1 MLFSVIATAA
11 RAQTAQFTSAQ
22 STIGSGLNSPFDVA
36 VDGSGNVYIA
46 DSGNNRVL
54 KETLSG
60 GSYTQTT
67 VADGS
72 TNGLSTPTGVAVDA
86 SGNVYI
92 ADDNNNRVLKETLSG
107 ATYTQSTIASGL
119 FNPISVAVD
128 GSGNVYIVDPGNNR
142 VLKETLSGGSYTQS
156 TVANASTNGLNS
168 PTAVA
173 VDATGNVYIA
183 DNGNSRVL
191 KETLSGGAYTQSTVV
206 SGVGPL
212 DGVAVDGSG
221 NVYISEYT
229 TNVVLKET
237 LSGGSY
243 TQSTLADV
251 NMNGLNTPAGM
262 AVDGS
267 GNVYIAD
274 DGNHR
279 VLKLQFAAMD
289 LGSAALGAPSAAT
302 FAFTFTNSTAA
313 TIGKPVVL
321 TQGATGLDFAD
332 AGTGSCNTDA
342 TNATALS
349 SGNTCT
355 VAVNFGPQYAG
366 ARDGAVELTNSSGA
380 VIATAYVYGAGTGPQ
395 VTFAPAVQSTVFDN
409 ATNGL
414 SQPYNLVVGGSGNVY
429 IADAAN
435 NRVLKET
442 LSGGL
447 YTQSTVA
454 SGLNGPQGVAVDG
467 SGNVYIADTFNN
479 RVLKETLS
487 GGSYTQSV
495 VADLITNGLQQPFAV
510 AVDGSGNVY
519 ISDSLRNR
527 VLKGTPSGGSYTLS
541 TVVSGLGNLAG
552 IAVDGSGDVYIADD
566 SSNVVLKET
575 PSGGSY
581 TQSVVADASTN
592 ALNSPAGLAV
602 DGIGDAVYI
611 ADYYNRRVLK
621 ETLSGGR
628 YTQSTVAGSL
638 YQPIGVAVDGSGNVY
653 IGDRGLS
660 KVLLEDVTTPPS
672 LSFASTVVYSG
683 HSSDSPKTVTLS
695 NIGNATL
702 NFPLP
707 TTAGALNPSVSA
719 NFTWDSRSSCQ
730 QTNSGTG
737 TAYTLQAGASCTVA
751 IDFAPVTVGSSIP
764 GSATLTDN
772 TRNNL
777 GVTPPGNATQTISL
791 SGAATQASQTITF
804 ANPGTQTYGASPTLA
819 ATASSGLAVSFT
831 SATASVCT
839 VTTGGALSVVAL
851 GTCTMDANQA
861 GNTDYTAAPTV
872 SQSFTVAMATP
883 SVTAWPAASA
893 ITYGQTLSASHL
905 TGGSVSNN
913 GSNVPGTFTLVT
925 PTVTPGSGTASE
937 SVTFTPTDTTD
948 YTTVTGSVNV
958 TVNPAPLTIT
968 AANATMT
975 YGGTLPS
982 VTSTI
987 AGLVNG
993 DTSTTLGAITCSAST
1008 TTLKTTCS
1016 GAVDA
1021 NYAITYA
1028 SGTLTITPAPLTI
1041 TASNATMTYGGSVPS
1056 VTPTVAGLVNGDT
1069 SSALGPITCS
1079 ASTTTLKTTCSGATD
1094 ANYTITYASGTLTI
1108 IPAPLTITAAN
1119 ATMTYGGS
1127 VPSVTSTI
1135 SGLVNGD
1142 TSSAL
1147 GPITCSASTT
1157 TLKTTCSGAVD
1168 ANYTITY
1175 ASGTLTVNKAT
1186 LTVTAAPVS
1195 IAYGSA
1201 VPAFSP
1207 RYSGFVNGDTAA
1219 SALTGAPTLT
1229 TTATSKSGAGTYPIA
1244 AAAGTLAAANY
1255 SFTFAGSTLTVTP
1268 AAQTIAFSTISTQA
1282 YGAAPLTLAAT
1293 ASSGL
1298 PVTFVLVSGPATL
1311 SGDTLTLTGGGTV
1324 AAEATQAGNSDY
1336 LAATPVTRTFLV
1348 TAPGLTISPSTLTFG
1363 GELTGSTSAAQT
1375 VTLTNTGTST
1385 LTIASLAASGSF
1397 AVTSGCGATLAAGA
1411 HCTAQVTY
1419 TPAVVGSSSGA
1430 LTVTT
1435 NASPATATVA
1445 LSGSGENLLL
1455 VPGGNPPP
1463 IVTPGQPALFALSI
1477 TPSGG
1482 LTGNVGL
1489 ACAVKPATQVSCSL
1503 APTSLTLSSASPET
1517 ISVVAHTAA
1526 AGAVGWAL
1534 PGAPGSPHWP
1544 LWMLAALALL
1554 AGLALALRRRRS
1566 PWRQLG
1572 GALSVSGRTL
1582 PGIEARTPSDQR
1594 ERPGQKVA
1602 SHWAALV
1609 FGAALLLAA
1618 CGTPPAALNPGAGDT
1633 PAGNY
1638 VLTVTATAA
1647 GGSRTA
1653 QLPFTVR

>member
-1 MLFSVIATAA
+1 MLFPVIATAA

-60 GSYTQTT
+60 GSYTQST
-67 VADGS
+67 VADAS
-72 TNGLSTPTGVAVDA
+72 TNGLNSPTGVAADG

-92 ADDNNNRVLKETLSG
+92 ADNNNNRVLKETLSG
-107 ATYTQSTIASGL
+107 GTYTQSIIASGL

-128 GSGNVYIVDPGNNR
+128 SSGNVYIVDPGNNR

-173 VDATGNVYIA
+173 VDGSGNVYIA

-221 NVYISEYT
+221 NVYITEYT
-229 TNVVLKET
+229 LNVVLKET

-243 TQSTLADV
+243 TQSTLADAS
-251 NMNGLNTPAGM
+251 MNGLNTPAGM
-262 AVDGS
+262 AVDNS

-279 VLKLQFAAMD
+279 VLKLQFAAVD
-289 LGSAALGAPSAAT
+289 FGSAAIGANAAVT

-313 TIGKPVVL
+313 TIGTPVVL

-332 AGTGSCNTDA
+332 AGTGSCD
-342 TNATALS
+342 TNGTS
-349 SGNTCT
+349 HSYISGNTCT
-355 VAVNFGPQYAG
+355 VAVNFNPQYAG

-414 SQPYNLVVGGSGNVY
+414 SQPYNLAVGGSGNVY

-447 YTQSTVA
+447 YTQTTVA
-454 SGLNGPQGVAVDG
+454 SGLNSPQGVAVDG

-487 GGSYTQSV
+487 GGSYTQST
-495 VADLITNGLQQPFAV
+495 VADLSTNGLQQPFAV

-527 VLKGTPSGGSYTLS
+527 VLKGTPSGGSYTSS
-541 TVVSGLGNLAG
+541 TVVSGLGILAG
-552 IAVDGSGDVYIADD
+552 IAVDGSGDVYVADD
-566 SSNVVLKET
+566 TNNVVLKET

-592 ALNSPAGLAV
+592 GLNAPEGLAV
-602 DGIGDAVYI
+602 DGSGNNVYI
-611 ADYYNRRVLK
+611 ADYNNNRVLK
-621 ETLSGGR
+621 ETLSGSS
-628 YTQSTVAGSL
+628 YTQTTVAGSL
-638 YQPIGVAVDGSGNVY
+638 NQPIGVAVDGSGNVY

-660 KVLLEDVTTPPS
+660 KVLLEDVATPPS

-683 HSSDSPKTVTLS
+683 NSSDSPKTVTLS

-707 TTAGALNPSVSA
+707 TTAGAFNPSVSA

-737 TAYTLQAGASCTVA
+737 TAYTLQTGASCTVA
-751 IDFAPVTVGSSIP
+751 IDFAPAIVGSSIP
-764 GSATLTDN
+764 GSVTLTDN

-777 GVTPPGNATQTISL
+777 GVTPPANATQTISL

-913 GSNVPGTFTLVT
+913 GSIVPGTFALVT
-925 PTVTPGSGTASE
+925 PTAAPGSGTASE
-937 SVTFTPTDTTD
+937 SVIFTPTDTTD

-993 DTSTTLGAITCSAST
+993 DTSSALGAITCSAST

-1021 NYAITYA
+1021 NYTITYASGTLTVNPAPLTITAANATMTYGGSAPSVTATISGLVNGDTSSALGAITCTASTTTLKTTCSGAVDANYTITYA

-1056 VTPTVAGLVNGDT
+1056 VT
-1069 SSALGPITCS
+1069 
-1079 ASTTTLKTTCSGATD
+1079 
-1094 ANYTITYASGTLTI
+1094 
-1108 IPAPLTITAAN
+1108 
-1119 ATMTYGGS
+1119 
-1127 VPSVTSTI
+1127 STI

-1147 GPITCSASTT
+1147 GAITCSASTT
-1157 TLKTTCSGAVD
+1157 TRKTTCSGAVD

-1207 RYSGFVNGDTAA
+1207 SYSGFVNGDTAA

-1268 AAQTIAFSTISTQA
+1268 AAQTITFSTISTQA

-1324 AAEATQAGNSDY
+1324 ATEATQAGNNDY
-1336 LAATPVTRTFLV
+1336 QAATPVTRTFLV
-1348 TAPGLTISPSTLTFG
+1348 TAPGLTISPSTLAFG

-1385 LTIASLAASGSF
+1385 LTIASLAASGGF
-1397 AVTSGCGATLAAGA
+1397 AETSGCAATLAAGA

-1455 VPGGNPPP
+1455 APGANPPP

-1482 LTGNVGL
+1482 LTGGVGL

-1503 APTSLTLSSASPET
+1503 APTSLTLSGASPET
-1517 ISVVAHTAA
+1517 ISVVANTA
-1526 AGAVGWAL
+1526 AGAAGWAL
-1534 PGAPGSPHWP
+1534 PGAPGSPNAWLQLGGALSVSGRTLPAIEARTPSDQRERPGQIVASPWP

-1554 AGLALALRRRRS
+1554 AGLAFALRRRR
-1566 PWRQLG
+1566 
-1572 GALSVSGRTL
+1572 
-1582 PGIEARTPSDQR
+1582 
-1594 ERPGQKVA
+1594 

-1618 CGTPPAALNPGAGDT
+1618 CGTPPAALNPSAGST